1 MELRR
6 NSWQVQ
12 PPWIPTAQMALHKP
26 PDPKNGVEEERLAG
40 TVTWIPMAQMALH
53 NPPDPKDGVE
63 EEQLAGTAALDP
75 HSPDGPP

>member
-12 PPWIPTAQMALHKP
+12 PPWIPVAQTALHKP
-26 PDPKNGVEEERLAG
+26 PDL
-40 TVTWIPMAQMALH
+40 
-53 NPPDPKDGVE
+53 KDGVE

-75 HSPDGPP
+75 HGPDGPLKDRVEEELLAGTAALDPHSPDSPP